1 MNAPLTQ
8 VEIILAMAALRAR
21 ESALPYAGEVTPQQ
35 AYVLFSECGAKIID
49 VRSRFEF
56 DYIGRVPG
64 SVLIPWRFSI
74 GGELNANFLA
84 ELHAQYSTSETV
96 LFLCRSGVR
105 SHSAAMVAAAAGFT
119 QAFNVV
125 EGFEGD
131 PDQHGQRGNTGGWR
145 KARLPW
151 IQD

>member
-1 MNAPLTQ
+1 MNAPLTE
-8 VEIILAMAALRAR
+8 VEIILAAVARRAR
-21 ESALPYAGEVTPQQ
+21 EAALPYAGEVTPQQ
-35 AYVLFSECGAKIID
+35 AYVLFSTCGAKIID

-56 DYIGRVPG
+56 DNIGRVQG
-64 SVLIPWRFSI
+64 STLIPWRFSI
-74 GGELNANFLA
+74 GGELNGNFLA
-84 ELHAQYSTSETV
+84 ELHAQCSRSDTV

-105 SHSAAMVAAAAGFT
+105 SHSAAIAAASAGFT

-131 PDQHGQRGNTGGWR
+131 PDQHGQRGNTAGWR

>member
-1 MNAPLTQ
+1 MNAPLTEA
-8 VEIILAMAALRAR
+8 EIILAMAALRAR
-21 ESALPYAGEVTPQQ
+21 ESALLYAGEVTPQQ
-35 AYVLFSECGAKIID
+35 AYVLFFACGAKIID

-64 SVLIPWRFSI
+64 SVLIPWRFAI
-74 GGELNANFLA
+74 GGELNAHFVA
-84 ELHAQYSTSETV
+84 ELHAQCSTNDTV
-96 LFLCRSGVR
+96 LFICRSGVR

-131 PDQHGQRGNTGGWR
+131 PDHQGQRGNTGGWR